1 MQQAPAYLTYF
12 SVVIAMLALSVS
24 ALTLWLTH
32 MKKGKVKLTRPA
44 VVYFGPDG
52 SREEGLKGSAPKIF
66 LRGLLISDS
75 KRGRIVESLYATLQH
90 NESKQNFNVWVYG
103 DDRLVRGSGLFV
115 GDTGIVVNHHFLLP
129 KNGSGFEFQA
139 GKYHLEIH
147 ASILGNKKTG
157 LLFSNSFDISSAEA
171 STITSGMGGLYFD
184 WGPQSNRYIS
194 HLDHPTNRT
203 SVPQDTKQSLPLN
216 PVA

>member
-1 MQQAPAYLTYF
+1 MQQTPAYLTYF

-32 MKKGKVKLTRPA
+32 MRKGKVKLTRPA

-52 SREEGLKGSAPKIF
+52 SRDEGLNGNPKIY

-75 KRGRIVESLYATLQH
+75 KRGRIVENLHATLQH

-115 GDTGIVVNHHFLLP
+115 GDTGVVANHHFLLP
-129 KNGSGFEFQA
+129 KSGNGFKFQA
-139 GKYHLEIH
+139 GKYRLDIY
-147 ASILGNKKTG
+147 ASILGNKKIS
-157 LLFSNSFDISSAEA
+157 LLFTDSFDISSAEA
-171 STITSGMGGLYFD
+171 STIASGMGGLYFD
-184 WGPQSNRYIS
+184 WGPQSNGYIS
-194 HLDHPTNRT
+194 HLDRPTNRP
-203 SVPQDTKQSLPLN
+203 SVPQDVKQSLPLN
-216 PVA
+216 PAA